1 MTDTEFE
8 RALAFAYRLQVRC
21 STRVE
26 AWTFGTALFN
36 DTIPQR
42 YYSNLVR
49 VEREL
54 GGVETA
60 ALVDAVDR
68 SLAPFAHRLI
78 QVDDDADAH
87 RIAPDLVAL
96 GYEPDRSIVMSLH
109 REPDR
114 PGDVGAVEEMSF
126 DEMRPFEVE
135 VYLRGLPTAEI
146 PLAERFADF
155 RRVVQLAANG
165 RFFAQRVDGRIAG
178 ACELYLIDGI
188 AQVEHVDTLEPF
200 RGRGIARNVVLR
212 AVAEARAGG
221 ADLILIEADRDDWP
235 RELYRRLGF
244 DEIGRTCAFL
254 RKPATG

>member
-1 MTDTEFE
+1 MADTEFE
-8 RALAFAYRLQVRC
+8 RALAFAHRLQERC

-49 VEREL
+49 VERGLSGVAPAEL
-54 GGVETA
+54 VEATDRALA
-60 ALVDAVDR
+60 AF
-68 SLAPFAHRLI
+68 PHRLI
-78 QVDDDADAH
+78 QVDDDAEAE
-87 RIAPDLVAL
+87 RLAPDLVTL
-96 GYEPDRSIVMSLH
+96 GYEPDRSTLMSLH
-109 REPDR
+109 RMPDR
-114 PGDVGAVEEMSF
+114 PGDADAVEEVSF
-126 DEMRPFEVE
+126 DESRPFEIE
-135 VYLRGLPTAEI
+135 VYVRGLPTAEVS
-146 PLAERFADF
+146 LAERFADF

-178 ACELYLIDGI
+178 MCELYLVDGV

-212 AVAEARAGG
+212 AVAEARAAG
-221 ADLILIEADRDDWP
+221 AEMILIEADRDDWP

-254 RKPATG
+254 RKPAGG